1 MHAVFIRHGESTS
14 NTGLPSADVAKP
26 GLTERGWEQARQLG
40 TSWTETPALIVV
52 SPFLRT
58 QQTARPTQ
66 ERFPSIP
73 VEQWEIEEF
82 TYLEPS
88 RWNGTVRSE
97 RLPWIEAYWQAEDPD
112 YLDGPGAESFATLL
126 RRAEA
131 ALRRLRALAGHA
143 DIVFLF
149 SHGQFMQAVWV
160 TLLYPEA
167 SDQEKMHYF
176 LQGGDLPSF
185 QNASLLQL
193 EL

>member
-14 NTGLPSADVAKP
+14 NVGLSASDVAKP
-26 GLTERGWEQARQLG
+26 ELTEKGWEQARQLAAA
-40 TSWTETPALIVV
+40 WTETPSLIVV

-66 ERFPSIP
+66 ERFPTVP

-88 RWNGTVRSE
+88 RWNGTARSE
-97 RLPWIEAYWQAEDPD
+97 RLPWIEAYWKAEDPD
-112 YLDGPGAESFATLL
+112 YLDGPGAESFANLL

-131 ALRRLRALAGHA
+131 ALLRLRRLAGHA
-143 DIVFLF
+143 NMVYLF

-160 TLLYPEA
+160 TLHCPEA
-167 SDQEKMHYF
+167 SDREKMHCF
-176 LQGGDLPSF
+176 LHGSDLPGF
-185 QNASLLQL
+185 QNAGFLQL
-193 EL
+193 DL